1 VHDIFLLSPASCR
14 GPRAKMLLRQ
24 ASDATY
30 ARQLRAGELTLGA
43 AFTFLSGLYFRGKL
57 AYATTFAARP
67 DRTVIITPTRGLQPP
82 DRPVTVALLEE
93 FAAGDIHA
101 DNRRY
106 RRALEHDAGELA
118 ERLPGDARVIL
129 LGSIATGK
137 YVDVLRPILGDWL
150 HYPAEFIGRG
160 DMSRGGLLLRR
171 SRSGEPLAYQRIE
184 EGPPPRGKRPP
195 KLTAASRV

>member
-1 VHDIFLLSPASCR
+1 
-14 GPRAKMLLRQ
+14 MLLRE
-24 ASDATY
+24 ASEATF

-57 AYATTFAARP
+57 AYAQVFSARP
-67 DRTVIITPTRGLQPP
+67 DQTAIITPTRGLQPP
-82 DRPVTVALLEE
+82 ELIVTAALLEE
-93 FAAGDIHA
+93 FARGDIHP

-106 RRALEHDAGELA
+106 RRAIEHDATELA
-118 ERLPGDARVIL
+118 ERLPKDARVIL

-150 HYPAEFIGRG
+150 HYPVDFIGRG

-171 SRSGEPLAYQRIE
+171 SRAREALAYQRVE
-184 EGPPPRGKRPP
+184 EGPRPKGKRPA
-195 KLTAASRV
+195 KLGLSRV